1 LILFDLLALIKSI
14 GLRNDGRI
22 DDRSYWIS
30 IVSSISVFLAVPLVF
45 PRMIAL
51 HDLASRD
58 DEYSLIPNPL
68 TLNSENIQDDGI
80 YLLENGEDGFIY
92 VGNAVN
98 TATIEQI
105 FGLSSLAG
113 VPNQLVLEQFDNEL
127 SRKVNEVVNEIRRQ
141 RCSYLRYHLLFLNY
155 AVSIRY
161 LNPALDLFNL
171 SCRLRLCQKG
181 DPSG

>member
-1 LILFDLLALIKSI
+1 M
-14 GLRNDGRI
+14 
-22 DDRSYWIS
+22 
-30 IVSSISVFLAVPLVF
+30 VSSISVVLAVPLVF

-51 HDLASRD
+51 HDLTSRD

-98 TATIEQI
+98 TATLEQI

-141 RCSYLRYHLLFLNY
+141 RCSYLR
-155 AVSIRY
+155 
-161 LNPALDLFNL
+161 
-171 SCRLRLCQKG
+171 LRLCQKG
-181 DPSG
+181 DPSGDFFRSLLVEDKAPGGLSYVEFLVHVHRQIQSKMT